1 MATKNSKKPTKT
13 KKPAAKKA
21 IKVQKKPIKKT
32 AAKKPVKPIKKAA
45 VAKKAPKKA
54 AVAKKA
60 PKKAAVAKKAPKKAA
75 VAKKAPKKAAVKV
88 SGSPTDF
95 SAFLK
100 NFQPYRSKKSEKYMN
115 KNQQRHFLG
124 MLTAWKEALIE
135 EQEKTEQLI
144 QQDQSNFPDSLDRAA
159 KEEEF
164 MLELRKRERERK
176 LIGKIDLSLKDL
188 ADDLYGYCESCG
200 VEIGIKRLE
209 ARPTATKCIDC
220 KTVDEIKEKQQFG

>member
-21 IKVQKKPIKKT
+21 IKVQKKPIKKA
-32 AAKKPVKPIKKAA
+32 AAKKPVKPI
-45 VAKKAPKKA
+45 
-54 AVAKKA
+54 
-60 PKKAAVAKKAPKKAA
+60 KKAAVAKKAPKKAA

>member
-21 IKVQKKPIKKT
+21 IKEQKKPIKKT
-32 AAKKPVKPIKKAA
+32 AAKKPVKPI
-45 VAKKAPKKA
+45 
-54 AVAKKA
+54 
-60 PKKAAVAKKAPKKAA
+60 KKAAVAKKAPKKAA

-176 LIGKIDLSLKDL
+176 LIAKIDLSLKDL

>member
-60 PKKAAVAKKAPKKAA
+60 PKKAAV
-75 VAKKAPKKAAVKV
+75 KV
-88 SGSPTDF
+88 SSSPTDF

-176 LIGKIDLSLKDL
+176 LIAKIDLSLKDL
-188 ADDLYGYCESCG
+188 EDNLYGYCESCG

>member
-21 IKVQKKPIKKT
+21 IKVQKKPIKKA

-45 VAKKAPKKA
+45 VAKKAPKKS
-54 AVAKKA
+54 
-60 PKKAAVAKKAPKKAA
+60 A

>member
-45 VAKKAPKKA
+45 VAKKAPKKT
-54 AVAKKA
+54 
-60 PKKAAVAKKAPKKAA
+60 A

-88 SGSPTDF
+88 SSSPTDF

>member
-1 MATKNSKKPTKT
+1 MATKKT
-13 KKPAAKKA
+13 KQTLKPAKASAKKKTVA
-21 IKVQKKPIKKT
+21 KKSTAKKPIKKVLKPSSKKVSKT
-32 AAKKPVKPIKKAA
+32 VKTPNAKKNTKKI
-45 VAKKAPKKA
+45 VTKTKSS
-54 AVAKKA
+54 
-60 PKKAAVAKKAPKKAA
+60 
-75 VAKKAPKKAAVKV
+75 V
-88 SGSPTDF
+88 SPSDF

-100 NFQPYRSKKSEKYMN
+100 NFQPYKSKRSEKYMN
-115 KNQQRHFLG
+115 KNQQKHFLF
-124 MLTAWKEALIE
+124 MLNAWKEALIE

-176 LIGKIDLSLKDL
+176 LINKIDLSIKDL
-188 ADDLYGYCESCG
+188 DDNLYGYCESCG

>member
-21 IKVQKKPIKKT
+21 IKEQKKPINKT
-32 AAKKPVKPIKKAA
+32 AAKKPVKPI
-45 VAKKAPKKA
+45 
-54 AVAKKA
+54 
-60 PKKAAVAKKAPKKAA
+60 KKAAVAKKAPKKAA

>member
-1 MATKNSKKPTKT
+1 MATKNYKKLTKL
-13 KKPAAKKA
+13 KKPAAKKVT
-21 IKVQKKPIKKT
+21 KLQKKSVKKT
-32 AAKKPVKPIKKAA
+32 AAKKPVKPLKKATA
-45 VAKKAPKKA
+45 AKKSPSKTS
-54 AVAKKA
+54 AKIST
-60 PKKAAVAKKAPKKAA
+60 P
-75 VAKKAPKKAAVKV
+75 
-88 SGSPTDF
+88 SSDF

-100 NFQPYRSKKSEKYMN
+100 NFKPYSSKKSEKYMN
-115 KNQQRHFLG
+115 KNQQKHFLG

-144 QQDQSNFPDSLDRAA
+144 QRDQSNFPDSLDRAA

-176 LIGKIDLSLKDL
+176 LISKIDLSLKDL
-188 ADDLYGYCESCG
+188 EDNLYGFCESCG

>member
-21 IKVQKKPIKKT
+21 IKEQKKPIKKS

-60 PKKAAVAKKAPKKAA
+60 PKKAAV
-75 VAKKAPKKAAVKV
+75 KV
-88 SGSPTDF
+88 SASPTDF

-115 KNQQRHFLG
+115 KNQQKHFLG

-176 LIGKIDLSLKDL
+176 LIAKIDLSLKDL
-188 ADDLYGYCESCG
+188 EDNLYGYCESCG

>member
-32 AAKKPVKPIKKAA
+32 AAKKPVKPI
-45 VAKKAPKKA
+45 KKA

>member
-1 MATKNSKKPTKT
+1 MVTKNSKKSTKAKKPAVKKVT
-13 KKPAAKKA
+13 KVQKKPVRKPAAKKA
-21 IKVQKKPIKKT
+21 V
-32 AAKKPVKPIKKAA
+32 KPVKKAT
-45 VAKKAPKKA
+45 VAKKAPRKA
-54 AVAKKA
+54 TA
-60 PKKAAVAKKAPKKAA
+60 
-75 VAKKAPKKAAVKV
+75 KV
-88 SGSPTDF
+88 SASPTDF

-115 KNQQRHFLG
+115 KNQHKHFFG

-176 LIGKIDLSLKDL
+176 LITKIDLSLKDL
-188 ADDLYGYCESCG
+188 EDNLYGYCESCG

>member
-1 MATKNSKKPTKT
+1 MATKNSKKPTKA
-13 KKPAAKKA
+13 KKPAAKKVS
-21 IKVQKKPIKKT
+21 KVQKKPIKKSV
-32 AAKKPVKPIKKAA
+32 AKKPVKLVKKAA

-54 AVAKKA
+54 V
-60 PKKAAVAKKAPKKAA
+60 

-88 SGSPTDF
+88 NASPTDF

>member
-1 MATKNSKKPTKT
+1 MATKKT
-13 KKPAAKKA
+13 KQTLKTAKASAKKKTVA
-21 IKVQKKPIKKT
+21 KKSTAKKPIKKVLKSSSKKVSKT
-32 AAKKPVKPIKKAA
+32 IKTPNAKKNTKKI
-45 VAKKAPKKA
+45 VTKTKSS
-54 AVAKKA
+54 
-60 PKKAAVAKKAPKKAA
+60 
-75 VAKKAPKKAAVKV
+75 V
-88 SGSPTDF
+88 SPSDF

-100 NFQPYRSKKSEKYMN
+100 NFQPYKSKRSEKYMN
-115 KNQQRHFLG
+115 KNQQKHFLF
-124 MLTAWKEALIE
+124 MLNAWNEALIE

-176 LIGKIDLSLKDL
+176 LINKIDLSIKDL
-188 ADDLYGYCESCG
+188 DDNLYGYCESCG

>member
-1 MATKNSKKPTKT
+1 MATKNSKKSTKT
-13 KKPAAKKA
+13 KKPAAKKVT
-21 IKVQKKPIKKT
+21 KVQKKPIKKS
-32 AAKKPVKPIKKAA
+32 AEKKPVKPLKKAA

-54 AVAKKA
+54 AVSKKSS
-60 PKKAAVAKKAPKKAA
+60 
-75 VAKKAPKKAAVKV
+75 KKAAVKV

-176 LIGKIDLSLKDL
+176 LIAKIDLSLKDL

>member
-21 IKVQKKPIKKT
+21 IKVQKKPIKKI

-54 AVAKKA
+54 E
-60 PKKAAVAKKAPKKAA
+60 VAKKAPKKAA

>member
-32 AAKKPVKPIKKAA
+32 AAKKPVKPIKKAS
-45 VAKKAPKKA
+45 VAKKA
-54 AVAKKA
+54 
-60 PKKAAVAKKAPKKAA
+60 
-75 VAKKAPKKAAVKV
+75 
-88 SGSPTDF
+88 
-95 SAFLK
+95 
-100 NFQPYRSKKSEKYMN
+100 EKYMN

-220 KTVDEIKEKQQFG
+220 KTVDEIIDKQQFG

>member
-13 KKPAAKKA
+13 KKPTAKKVT
-21 IKVQKKPIKKT
+21 KVQKKPIKKT
-32 AAKKPVKPIKKAA
+32 AAKKPIKPLKKEA

-54 AVAKKA
+54 AVVKKA
-60 PKKAAVAKKAPKKAA
+60 PKKV
-75 VAKKAPKKAAVKV
+75 AVKV

-115 KNQQRHFLG
+115 KNQQKHFLG
-124 MLTAWKEALIE
+124 MLTAWKEALVE

-176 LIGKIDLSLKDL
+176 LISKIDLSLKDL
-188 ADDLYGYCESCG
+188 EDNLYGYCESCG